1 MDVFDLVLN
10 LVDPGLQRGMEAR
23 ILCLYKQDLTLET
36 DLHAQ
41 RTDVIDLTVY
51 LELSQHSAEKPT
63 RGWWCLTLA
72 VNDNVSLNAI
82 ADGREESGS

>member
-1 MDVFDLVLN
+1 M
-10 LVDPGLQRGMEAR
+10 
-23 ILCLYKQDLTLET
+23 YKQDLTLEA

-41 RTDVIDLTVY
+41 RIDVIDLTVY